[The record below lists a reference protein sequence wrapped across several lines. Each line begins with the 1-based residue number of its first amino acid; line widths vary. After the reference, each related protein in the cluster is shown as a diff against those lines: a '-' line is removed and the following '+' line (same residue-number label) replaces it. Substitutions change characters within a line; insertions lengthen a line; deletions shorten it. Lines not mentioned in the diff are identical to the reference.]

1 MMRLCVES
9 RLIESVCSISSRS
22 IAFSPAW
29 IRLISRAALACD
41 PMGPMPRT
49 GQKTVAGLSN
59 GLDEQFRNMT
69 RGELRRDATAF
80 N

>member
-1 MMRLCVES
+1 
-9 RLIESVCSISSRS
+9 
-22 IAFSPAW
+22 
-29 IRLISRAALACD
+29 
-41 PMGPMPRT
+41 MGPMPRT